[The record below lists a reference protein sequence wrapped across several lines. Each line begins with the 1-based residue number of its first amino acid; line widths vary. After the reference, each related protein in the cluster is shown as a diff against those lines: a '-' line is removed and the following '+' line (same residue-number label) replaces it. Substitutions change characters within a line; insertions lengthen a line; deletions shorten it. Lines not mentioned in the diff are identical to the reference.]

1 MLIRHIATGKVHEV
15 VAGTRFPKQFF
26 EEVTKE
32 KIVSEKKDSTE
43 KPTTGKV
50 YSSRKKAEAQG
61 AAIRASQRRQGKKVK

>member
-15 VAGTRFPKQFF
+15 VTGTRFPKQFF

-43 KPTTGKV
+43 KPTKPDKTANSTKPSPKRKKSV
-50 YSSRKKAEAQG
+50 QKASKRKKA
-61 AAIRASQRRQGKKVK
+61 K

>member
-43 KPTTGKV
+43 KSTKPDETANSTKPSPKRKKSV
-50 YSSRKKAEAQG
+50 QKASKRKKA
-61 AAIRASQRRQGKKVK
+61 K